1 MFTSDSRY
9 AKQSVYAVTLAS
21 GAQVSVVAPAA
32 ADPAPIVG
40 FASHSGQG
48 RLDLVAAQYLN
59 APTAFWR
66 LCDANNSMIA
76 AALAARAL
84 IGIPAGGAP

>member
-9 AKQSVYAVTLAS
+9 AKQPVYTITLAS

-32 ADPAPIVG
+32 ANPAPIAG
-40 FASHSGQG
+40 YSQQASQG

-66 LCDANNSMIA
+66 LCDANNAMVA

-84 IGIPAGGAP
+84 IGIPAGGAS